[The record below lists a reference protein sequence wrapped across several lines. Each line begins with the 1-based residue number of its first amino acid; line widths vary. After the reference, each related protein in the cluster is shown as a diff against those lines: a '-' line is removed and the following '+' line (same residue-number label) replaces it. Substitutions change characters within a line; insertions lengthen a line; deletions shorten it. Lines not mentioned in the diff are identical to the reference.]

1 MASKPN
7 AHDIWSQIEQQGLQ
21 AIQGVT
27 FCSGEESYFI
37 KKVESL
43 ALASV
48 EEGAK
53 DFNVDKVYGSEAS
66 VEQIIGLAKQ
76 FPMMSERR
84 VVVVRE
90 AMSLKGIS
98 SAEGQKALLNYIQQ
112 PLASTLLLFVDT
124 KGLDKRTNLAKE
136 CAKAPNVHL
145 YTFDFL
151 QPAQASHW
159 LQILARDTYNV
170 TLEPA
175 ASQEFIE
182 WVGVDCT
189 MLDSELQKIVTHAKQ
204 GQSIDRTAL
213 RSLLSKTR
221 ELSSFELKDA
231 IIARDLPKSHQIIRR
246 MKQTDE
252 TLIGE
257 SLRMIGMLSNTF
269 TLFWVILRGKQKGL
283 SSQEIQA
290 QCNVNPYYYKVLERQ
305 VNGYHLAE
313 IPGIMEALLDA
324 DRALKGFDAGAPHDV
339 LQDVVTRIHQPIA

>member
-7 AHDIWSQIEQQGLQ
+7 AYDVWTQIEQKGLQ

-27 FCSGEESYFI
+27 FCSGEESYFL

-43 ALASV
+43 ALTAV

-66 VEQIIGLAKQ
+66 VEQILGLAKQ

-84 VVVVRE
+84 VVLVRE
-90 AMSLKGIS
+90 AMSLKGMS
-98 SAEGQKALLNYIQQ
+98 SAGGQKALLSYIQQ
-112 PLASTLLLFVDT
+112 PLSSTILLFVDT
-124 KGLDKRTNLAKE
+124 KGLDKRTNFAKE

-145 YTFDFL
+145 YTFDSL

-159 LQILARDTYNV
+159 LQKLARDTYNV
-170 TLEPA
+170 TIDPA

-189 MLDSELQKIVTHAKQ
+189 MLDSELQKIVTHAND
-204 GQSIDRTAL
+204 GQTIDRDSL
-213 RSLLSKTR
+213 RALLSKTR
-221 ELSSFELKDA
+221 EVSSFELKDA
-231 IIARDLPKSHQIIRR
+231 IIARDLSTSHELIQR

-257 SLRMIGMLSNTF
+257 SLRMIGMLSNTYS
-269 TLFWVILRGKQKGL
+269 LFWVILRGRQKGL
-283 SSQEIQA
+283 SGQEIQA
-290 QCNVNPYYYKVLERQ
+290 QCNVNPYYYKVLDRQ
-305 VNGYHLAE
+305 VNAYQLAE
-313 IPGIMEALLDA
+313 IPMIMEALLDA
-324 DRALKGFDAGAPHDV
+324 DRALKGFDAGAPHYV
-339 LQDVVTRIHQPIA
+339 LQDVVTRLHQTV